1 MSMSASSNSTHLK
14 AVTEGLKT
22 TDDFDPPTDQPSSTS
37 NDQSVLINLMKLE
50 QVFSEAENHL
60 KIEKKSVG
68 MISNYLIKAQQKSK
82 FDQDQLK
89 AEVEALKK
97 KHRADSEN
105 WKQDSEKKSEE
116 LAKANGEV
124 ARLISLIKE
133 KTKEFNFQIST
144 YQKHYET
151 KLKDAFHELKIR
163 SEQKEIEASAEVQ
176 RVTSESKN
184 QVALVI
190 AEKER
195 IQYFLQ
201 EKLKSLSREYTTQS
215 QELTSKNQMI
225 TALQNGLTER
235 SQEIER
241 LKIEEARRQSHSGI
255 QEQFVENLKSQYEAR
270 LKHEAEAYE
279 RLNNELKELRIIH
292 QDTTREHGQNLNQ
305 IKFNSEEIHTLR
317 DKVNEYEIQLNGSNS
332 KVQSLTM
339 ELETVRREFSQMQS
353 ELTEKI
359 RSLVV
364 DQEIERR
371 KLVENFQTEH
381 STRLR
386 IQSELNQIQEKVG
399 NELNAIQQKNL
410 QLEIENQVLGID
422 RNELRKNLERVKA
435 VLSQSNKPPRT
446 Q

>member
-1 MSMSASSNSTHLK
+1 
-14 AVTEGLKT
+14 
-22 TDDFDPPTDQPSSTS
+22 
-37 NDQSVLINLMKLE
+37 
-50 QVFSEAENHL
+50 
-60 KIEKKSVG
+60 VG

-410 QLEIENQVLGID
+410 QLEIENQFLGID